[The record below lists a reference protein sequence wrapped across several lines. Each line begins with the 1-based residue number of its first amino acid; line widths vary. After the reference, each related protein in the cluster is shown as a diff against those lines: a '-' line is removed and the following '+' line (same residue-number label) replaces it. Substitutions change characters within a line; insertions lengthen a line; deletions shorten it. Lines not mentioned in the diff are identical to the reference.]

1 MDIIFNNLNKI
12 IFALAAIVLAV
23 LIAVNFA
30 KIKKFLTEV
39 RVELSKVSWSSRK
52 QLAGATGVVVVLT
65 LILTVYI
72 GIVDLGLSRLLT
84 FLIQ

>member
-65 LILTVYI
+65 FILTVYI

>member
-39 RVELSKVSWSSRK
+39 RLELSKVSWSTRK
-52 QLAGATGVVVVLT
+52 QLAGATGVVVALT
-65 LILTVYI
+65 FILTVYI

>member
-1 MDIIFNNLNKI
+1 MDIIFNNFNKI
-12 IFALAAIVLAV
+12 IFALAAIAIAV
-23 LIAVNFA
+23 LTAVNLA

-39 RVELSKVSWSSRK
+39 RLELSKVSWSTRK
-52 QLAGATGVVVVLT
+52 QLAGATGVVVALT

>member
-12 IFALAAIVLAV
+12 IFALAAIVIAV

-39 RVELSKVSWSSRK
+39 RLELSKVSWSTRK

>member
-12 IFALAAIVLAV
+12 IFALAAIITVV

-30 KIKKFLTEV
+30 RIKKFLTEV
-39 RVELSKVSWSSRK
+39 RLELSKVSWSTRK

>member
-39 RVELSKVSWSSRK
+39 RVELSKVCWSSRK

-65 LILTVYI
+65 FILTVYI

>member
-12 IFALAAIVLAV
+12 IFALAAVSTVIAV
-23 LIAVNFA
+23 AVNFA
-30 KIKKFLTEV
+30 RIKKFLTEV
-39 RVELSKVSWSSRK
+39 KVELSKVSWSSRK
-52 QLAGATGVVVVLT
+52 QLSGATGVVVALT
-65 LILTVYI
+65 FILTVYI

>member
-39 RVELSKVSWSSRK
+39 RLELSKVSWSTRK
-52 QLAGATGVVVVLT
+52 QLAGATGVVVALT

>member
-12 IFALAAIVLAV
+12 ILALAAIITVV

-39 RVELSKVSWSSRK
+39 KVELSKVSWSSRS
-52 QLAGATGVVVVLT
+52 QLAGATGVVVALT

>member
-12 IFALAAIVLAV
+12 IFALAAIGIAV
-23 LIAVNFA
+23 LTAVNFA
-30 KIKKFLTEV
+30 KIRKFLTEV
-39 RVELSKVSWSSRK
+39 KVELSKVSWSNRR

-65 LILTVYI
+65 FILTVYI

>member
-12 IFALAAIVLAV
+12 IFALAAIITVV

-30 KIKKFLTEV
+30 RIKKFLTEV
-39 RVELSKVSWSSRK
+39 RLELSKVSWSTRK
-52 QLAGATGVVVVLT
+52 QLTGATGVVVALT
-65 LILTVYI
+65 FILTVYI

>member
-1 MDIIFNNLNKI
+1 MDIIFNNFNKI
-12 IFALAAIVLAV
+12 IFALAAIVIAV

-39 RVELSKVSWSSRK
+39 RLELSKVSWSTRK

>member
-39 RVELSKVSWSSRK
+39 RLELSKVSWSTRK

-65 LILTVYI
+65 FILTVYI

>member
-39 RVELSKVSWSSRK
+39 RLELSKVSWSTRK

>member
-23 LIAVNFA
+23 LTAVNFA

-39 RVELSKVSWSSRK
+39 RLELSKVSWSSRK